1 MAVTEVM
8 RAYRVAL
15 DPTQHQRAALASHA
29 GASRAAYNY
38 HLAAKISAHR
48 AWAQEVA
55 WATYTEHADLA
66 PTAAHAA
73 AKKSV
78 AKSKLVRFPTYM
90 DTTKTFCVDPDN
102 AWYGEVNRYALTS
115 GMQAAD
121 RAWKNW
127 TDSATGRRSG
137 RRVGYPRFHAKG
149 RTRDS
154 FTLYHDVK
162 KPTLRLDGYRRLV
175 LPEKITGKRGGSI
188 RLHGNVRKLARR
200 IVKGNARIQSVTIS
214 RGGRRWWVSI
224 LAKEQVEVPDRP
236 NRAQRAAGP
245 VGVDVG
251 VHHYAALSTG
261 QIIANPRHFRAAAV
275 KLARAQRVL
284 ARTGW
289 WLLDTDGQVT
299 SYSRRTPRRG
309 VRKKPTAGRLKAQ
322 ARVARLH
329 ADLAERR
336 STTQHALTKHLAT
349 RHELVAVEDLNVA
362 GMTASA
368 KGTLE
373 EPGRNVAAKSGL
385 NRSVLDVGFGE
396 IRRQLDYKT
405 RWYGSRLALAGR
417 FAPTSKTCST
427 CGTVRAKL
435 SLAEREYHCTS
446 CGMKMDRD
454 VNAARNILTAATEV
468 MRDDARGKQESQTAD
483 RAEATDTSVAPASTS
498 EGQGL
503 RAPAT
508 PAEESAGHPPQQ
520 GDRGAA

>member
-1 MAVTEVM
+1 MAVIEVM

-15 DPTQHQRAALASHA
+15 DPTQDQRAALASHA

-48 AWAQEVA
+48 AWSQEVA
-55 WATYTEHADLA
+55 WSTYSEHADLE
-66 PTAAHAA
+66 PAAALKA

-78 AKSKLVRFPTYM
+78 TRAKVVRFPTYM
-90 DTTKTFCVDPDN
+90 DTIKVFCGDPGN

-127 TDSATGRRSG
+127 ADSAAGKRAG

-149 RTRDS
+149 RSRDS
-154 FTLYHDVK
+154 FALFHDVK
-162 KPTLRLDGYRRLV
+162 RPSLRPDGYRRLV
-175 LPEKITGKRGGSI
+175 LPEKISGARGGSI

-200 IVKGNARIQSVTIS
+200 IAKGTARIQSVTIS
-214 RGGRRWWVSI
+214 RGGRRWWASI

-236 NRAQRAAGP
+236 TRAQRAAGP

-261 QIIANPRHFRAAAV
+261 QIIDNPRHLRAAAAR
-275 KLARAQRVL
+275 LARAQRAL

-289 WLLDTDGQVT
+289 WLLDSNGDVVG
-299 SYSRRTPRRG
+299 YSRKTPRRG

-336 STTQHALTKHLAT
+336 ATTQHALTKHLAT

-373 EPGRNVAAKSGL
+373 APGRNVAAKSGL
-385 NRSVLDVGFGE
+385 NRSILDVGFGE

-405 RWYGSRLALAGR
+405 RWYGSRLVLADR
-417 FAPTSKTCST
+417 YAPTSKTCST
-427 CGTVRAKL
+427 CGTARAKL
-435 SLAEREYHCTS
+435 SLAEREYLCTS
-446 CGMKMDRD
+446 CGMRMDRD
-454 VNAARNILTAATEV
+454 VNAARNILSAAGV
-468 MRDDARGKQESQTAD
+468 MRDDARGKQESHNAD
-483 RAEATDTSVAPASTS
+483 RAGAADTSTAPASTS
-498 EGQGL
+498 EGQGP

-508 PAEESAGHPPQQ
+508 PAGEPAGHPPQT
-520 GDRGAA
+520 DRGAA

>member
-1 MAVTEVM
+1 MPVIEVM

-15 DPTQHQRAALASHA
+15 DPTQNQRAALASHA

-38 HLAAKISAHR
+38 HLAEKIAAHR

-55 WATYTEHADLA
+55 WATYTDHADMA
-66 PTAAHAA
+66 PTEALPA
-73 AKKSV
+73 AKRTVSK
-78 AKSKLVRFPTYM
+78 AKAVRFPTYM
-90 DTTKTFCVDPDN
+90 DTIKAFCADPDK
-102 AWYGEVNRYALTS
+102 AWHGEVNRYALTS

-127 TDSATGRRSG
+127 TDSVTGKRAG

-149 RTRDS
+149 RSRDS

-162 KPTLRLDGYRRLV
+162 KPGLRPHGYRRLV
-175 LPEKITGKRGGSI
+175 LPEKLTGSRGGSV
-188 RLHGNVRKLARR
+188 RLHGNVRQLARR
-200 IVKGNARIQSVTIS
+200 IAKGTARIQSVTIS
-214 RGGRRWWVSI
+214 RGGRRWWASI
-224 LAKEQVEVPDRP
+224 LAKEQVEVPERP
-236 NRAQRAAGP
+236 NRAQRAAGG

-261 QIIANPRHFRAAAV
+261 RIVDNPRHLRKAAAR
-275 KLARAQRVL
+275 LARAQRAL

-289 WLLDTDGQVT
+289 WLLDADDQVT
-299 SYSRRTPRRG
+299 RYSRSMPRRG
-309 VRKKPTAGRLKAQ
+309 VRKKPTQGRLKAQ

-336 STTQHALTKHLAT
+336 ATTQHALTKHLAT
-349 RHELVAVEDLNVA
+349 RHEIVAIEDLNVA

-373 EPGRNVAAKSGL
+373 APGRNVAAKAGL

-396 IRRQLDYKT
+396 LRRQLDYKT
-405 RWYGSRLALAGR
+405 RWYGSRLVLAGR
-417 FAPTSKTCST
+417 FAPTSKTCSR

-446 CGMKMDRD
+446 CGMRMDRD
-454 VNAARNILTAATEV
+454 VNAARNILTAGV
-468 MRDDARGKQESQTAD
+468 MHDDARGKRESKNAD
-483 RAEATDTSVAPASTS
+483 RAAVADSSAAAASTS
-498 EGQGL
+498 VGHGP

-508 PAEESAGHPPQQ
+508 PAEESAGHPQP
-520 GDRGAA
+520 DRGTA

>member
-1 MAVTEVM
+1 MAVIEVM

-15 DPTQHQRAALASHA
+15 DPTQDQRAALASHA

-38 HLAAKISAHR
+38 HLATKIAAHR
-48 AWAQEVA
+48 AWSQEVA
-55 WATYTEHADLA
+55 WSTYSEHADLE
-66 PTAAHAA
+66 PAAALKA
-73 AKKSV
+73 AKKAV
-78 AKSKLVRFPTYM
+78 ARAKVVRFPTYM
-90 DTTKTFCVDPDN
+90 DTIKIFCGDPDN
-102 AWYGEVNRYALTS
+102 AWHCKVNRYALTS

-127 TDSATGRRSG
+127 ADSAAGKRAG

-149 RTRDS
+149 RSRDS

-162 KPTLRLDGYRRLV
+162 QPTLRPDGYRRLV
-175 LPEKITGKRGGSI
+175 LPEKITGARGGSI

-200 IVKGNARIQSVTIS
+200 IAKGTARIQSVTIS
-214 RGGRRWWVSI
+214 RGGRRWWASI

-236 NRAQRAAGP
+236 TRAQRAAGP

-261 QIIANPRHFRAAAV
+261 QIIDNPRHLRTAAAR
-275 KLARAQRVL
+275 LTRAQRAL

-289 WLLDTDGQVT
+289 WLLDANGNVT
-299 SYSRRTPRRG
+299 GYSRKTPRRG
-309 VRKKPTAGRLKAQ
+309 VRKQPTAGRLKAQ

-336 STTQHALTKHLAT
+336 ATTQHALTKHLAT

-373 EPGRNVAAKSGL
+373 APGRNVAAKSGL
-385 NRSVLDVGFGE
+385 NRSVLDVSFGE

-405 RWYGSRLALAGR
+405 RWYGSRLVLADR
-417 FAPTSKTCST
+417 YAPTSKTCSA

-446 CGMKMDRD
+446 CGMRMDRD
-454 VNAARNILTAATEV
+454 VNAARNILTAGV
-468 MRDDARGKQESQTAD
+468 MQDDARGKQESQTAD
-483 RAEATDTSVAPASTS
+483 RAEAADTSTAPASTS
-498 EGQGL
+498 EGQD
-503 RAPAT
+503 RQAPAT
-508 PAEESAGHPPQQ
+508 PAEESAGHPPQTE
-520 GDRGAA
+520 RGAA

>member
-1 MAVTEVM
+1 MAVIEVM

-15 DPTQHQRAALASHA
+15 DPTQDQHAALASHA

-38 HLAAKISAHR
+38 HLAAKMAAHR
-48 AWAQEVA
+48 AWSREVA
-55 WATYTEHADLA
+55 WSTYSDHAALPPA
-66 PTAAHAA
+66 GALGA

-78 AKSKLVRFPTYM
+78 AKAKLVPFPTYM
-90 DTTKTFCVDPDN
+90 DTIKAFCADPDN
-102 AWYGEVNRYALTS
+102 AWYRQVNRYALTS

-127 TDSATGRRSG
+127 ADSAAGKRAG

-149 RTRDS
+149 RARDS
-154 FTLYHDVK
+154 FTLFHDVK
-162 KPTLRLDGYRRLV
+162 KPTLRPAGYRRLV
-175 LPEKITGKRGGSI
+175 LPEKITGQRGGSI

-200 IVKGNARIQSVTIS
+200 ITNGDARIQSVTIS

-224 LAKEQVEVPDRP
+224 LAKEFVEVPDRP

-251 VHHYAALSTG
+251 VHHYAALSDG
-261 QIIANPRHFRAAAV
+261 QIIDNPRHLRAAAV

-289 WLLDTDGQVT
+289 WLLDADGEVIG
-299 SYSRRTPRRG
+299 YSRKTPRRG
-309 VRKKPTAGRLKAQ
+309 VRKKPTTGRLKAQ

-336 STTQHALTKHLAT
+336 ATTQHTLTKHLAT
-349 RHELVAVEDLNVA
+349 RHELVALEDLNVA
-362 GMTASA
+362 GMTSSA

-385 NRSVLDVGFGE
+385 NRSILDVGFGE

-405 RWYGSRLALAGR
+405 RWYGSQIALAGR

-446 CGMKMDRD
+446 CGMRMDRD
-454 VNAARNILTAATEV
+454 VNAARNILTAATGV
-468 MRDDARGKQESQTAD
+468 MRDDARGKQESRNAD
-483 RAEATDTSVAPASTS
+483 RAEVPDTSVAPALTS
-498 EGQGL
+498 EGHGP

-508 PAEESAGHPPQQ
+508 PAEESAGHPPQS
-520 GDRGAA
+520 DRGAA